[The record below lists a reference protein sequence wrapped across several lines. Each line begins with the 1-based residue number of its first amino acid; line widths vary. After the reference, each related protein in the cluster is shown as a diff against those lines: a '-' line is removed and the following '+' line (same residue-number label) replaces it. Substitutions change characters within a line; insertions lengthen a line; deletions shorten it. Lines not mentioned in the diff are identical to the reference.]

1 MDLADLFN
9 HSRPIIGMIHLLP
22 LPGSPNYSGNLEA
35 TYERAMWEADVLTD
49 AGVDGL
55 IIENFGDIPYRI
67 GEPDPVQLAV
77 MAGITSRI
85 RKLADIPLG
94 VNVQF
99 NAWQAEIAVAFAC
112 QANFARVE
120 VFVDTV
126 VSPQGIINPCSAEVN
141 RYRQQLNANNIYLLT
156 DIQTKYTQNIFPKKL
171 TQSAKEA
178 VSAGAHALIV
188 TGAKTG
194 QETPLESVAKVKKVV
209 DVPVLVG
216 SGTTPENVKDV
227 LQTADGAIVGSA
239 LKEKGE
245 ASNQVSPE
253 AVHNFMKR
261 ARS

>member
-1 MDLADLFN
+1 MNLADLFP
-9 HSRPIIGMIHLLP
+9 HPKPIIGMIHLLP
-22 LPGSPNYSGNLEA
+22 LPGSPNYKGNLEGI
-35 TYERAMWEADVLTD
+35 YERSLWEADALTR

-55 IIENFGDIPYRI
+55 IVENFGDTPYRI
-67 GEPDPVQLAV
+67 GEPETAQIAV
-77 MAGITSRI
+77 MAGIARQI
-85 RKLADIPLG
+85 REKVGIPIG

-99 NAWQAEIAVAFAC
+99 NAWKAELAIAFAC
-112 QANFARVE
+112 QVHFVRVE
-120 VFVDTV
+120 VFVDNV
-126 VSPQGIINPCSAEVN
+126 ISPQGVIHPCSAEIR
-141 RYRQQLNANNIYLLT
+141 RYRQKLDANNVYLFT
-156 DIQTKYTQNIFPKKL
+156 DIQTKYTENLLPKKL
-171 TQSAKEA
+171 TQSAIEA

-194 QETPLESVAKVKKVV
+194 QETPLENVAKVKKAV

-227 LQTADGAIVGSA
+227 LRTADGAIVGSA

-253 AVHNFMKR
+253 AAHDFVKK